1 MNVLSNL
8 ILAAVLIL
16 SFGANAYPEFA
27 RNDGHRT
34 IIFFAPEKD
43 EHVRQFQ
50 TQVLMNKCQLD
61 QRDIVVLVATHD
73 GYSSPS
79 GLFSLDDIALLQDI
93 FDIPDK
99 GHTALLIGKDGEE
112 KHRWGKRTDWNGLTQ
127 FIDGMPLRRHEMKF
141 QSDKCSV

>member
-1 MNVLSNL
+1 MNVLSVFV
-8 ILAAVLIL
+8 AALL
-16 SFGANAYPEFA
+16 LFSSNAQAYPEYA
-27 RNDGHRT
+27 GYGGHRT

-50 TQVLMNKCQLD
+50 TQVLMNKCELD

-73 GYSSPS
+73 GYSAPN

-99 GHTALLIGKDGEE
+99 GYTALLIGKDGEE
-112 KHRWGKRTDWNGLTQ
+112 KHRWGKLTDWNGLTQ
-127 FIDGMPLRRHEMKF
+127 LIDRMPLRRHEMEF
-141 QSDKCSV
+141 QSDKCSA